1 MSKMKAMDLLME
13 EHQKILFFIDEM
25 EEECLQILEGKEV
38 DLEKFDRG
46 LVFIKE
52 FADGEHHR
60 KEEDI
65 LFSYMLEHLGS
76 TGRTL
81 VTNGMMVE
89 HDLAR
94 LSVFQLE
101 EALELYKKEA
111 GSRNKLDIIANMMN
125 YGYILRRHIDKEDK
139 LVYPFAEKNFSEE
152 IKLKVDQE
160 FNL

>member
-1 MSKMKAMDLLME
+1 MKAIDLLKE
-13 EHQKILFFIDEM
+13 EHQKILLFLDKM
-25 EEECLQILEGKEV
+25 EEECVQIIEGKDIDFQQFHEAI
-38 DLEKFDRG
+38 L
-46 LVFIKE
+46 FIKE

-65 LFSYMLEHLGS
+65 LFSYMLKYLGS
-76 TGRTL
+76 TGKTL

-101 EALELYKKEA
+101 EALLLYKEEA
-111 GSRNKLDIIANMMN
+111 CSKNKLDIIANMMN
-125 YGYILRRHIDKEDK
+125 YIYILRRHIDKEDK
-139 LVYPFAEKNFSEE
+139 LVYTFAEKNLSTEVKAK
-152 IKLKVDQE
+152 IDQE